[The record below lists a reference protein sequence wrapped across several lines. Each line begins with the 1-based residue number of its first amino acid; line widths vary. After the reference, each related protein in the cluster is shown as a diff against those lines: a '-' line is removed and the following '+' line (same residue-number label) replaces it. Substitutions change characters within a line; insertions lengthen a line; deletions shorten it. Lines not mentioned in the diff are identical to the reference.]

1 MSTWAPPCCRTWPRA
16 PRVRRREPKPA
27 QRARAGTPAA
37 ATFDE
42 AARPPRSWRRAR
54 RPRSGSAGGV
64 PALARTRRA
73 SRLRTTRPQHPLDLF
88 EQHVCLEV
96 HAVAGLALPERAL
109 GEGVRDE
116 RHVEARAATGEDRQA
131 DAVDGDRALLDQVGG
146 EGAGGAEAVEE
157 PVAVARDPLQAPDA
171 VDVVLDDVAA
181 HAVAHAERALE
192 VDARPG
198 GQAAERGAAER
209 LGRRLDREAPVAP
222 RRDGEAGAVHGDA
235 LAEREAREGPRRRYR
250 EAGPG
255 VARPSPCR
263 GGTSRAG
270 GRAAAAPTRTRCS
283 AR

>member
-42 AARPPRSWRRAR
+42 AARPPRSWRRVR

-88 EQHVCLEV
+88 QEHVGLEV
-96 HAVAGLALPERAL
+96 HAVAGLPLPERRLPQGA
-109 GEGVRDE
+109 RDE
-116 RHVEARAATGEDRQA
+116 RHREARAATGEDGQA

-146 EGAGGAEAVEE
+146 EGARAAEAVEE
-157 PVAVARDPLQAPDA
+157 PVAVAGDPLQASDA
-171 VDVVLDDVAA
+171 VDVALDDVAA

-198 GQAAERGAAER
+198 GQLAEGGSPER
-209 LGRRLDREAPVAP
+209 LG
-222 RRDGEAGAVHGDA
+222 
-235 LAEREAREGPRRRYR
+235 
-250 EAGPG
+250 
-255 VARPSPCR
+255 
-263 GGTSRAG
+263 
-270 GRAAAAPTRTRCS
+270 
-283 AR
+283 